1 MDIGDEM
8 FGFRNS
14 ASKLVLKLMQNLF
27 PGTTPDTLED
37 VLGGLVL
44 QNEVSRAC
52 AAAGCA
58 DPTVWVVA
66 EFGCRFT
73 IEFLGRVGTRT
84 NKWLYRRRH
93 ITFVWGF

>member
-1 MDIGDEM
+1 MVGMKCLGSETVLRSW
-8 FGFRNS
+8 F
-14 ASKLVLKLMQNLF
+14 LKLMQILF
-27 PGTTPDTLED
+27 PGTTPDTPGD

-44 QNEVSRAC
+44 QHEVSRAC

-84 NKWLYRRRH
+84 NKWLYRR
-93 ITFVWGF
+93 